1 MCSIERL
8 RRKETLFQNGS
19 KSGIPKNTMLSENIT
34 DNEKRKEEELAMKQ
48 NRIL

>member
-8 RRKETLFQNGS
+8 RNQETLFQNGS
-19 KSGIPKNTMLSENIT
+19 KSGIPKKTMLRENIT